1 MDYILQRLNYHHL
14 FYFWVVASQ
23 GSVTKAAQLV
33 RVAQPTVSAQLR
45 DLEAALGE
53 RLFQR
58 SGRTLR
64 LTEIGKVVFQYADKI
79 FSLGSEM
86 LKAIK
91 SGSKD
96 SHQALRVGVN
106 DSLPKSLAYE
116 LLAPVFR
123 HMPQTTLICLEGT
136 QDKLLAD
143 LAAHE
148 LDIVLSDSPFD
159 HSIRVVAFNHY
170 LGSSGTS
177 FFATPTLARRAR
189 AFPKSLTSLP
199 LLLPCSGT
207 PQRKAIDRWFIE
219 HGILPQVL
227 GEFEDSAL
235 MKTFGGQGAG
245 VFVGPTTIER
255 TICSHYG
262 VKVIGRAPRA
272 EIDIFAISVERKI
285 KHPAVTHLC
294 GSARHDLLTAS
305 AARSAA
311 RQRP

>member
-1 MDYILQRLNYHHL
+1 MNQIFQRLNYHHL
-14 FYFWVVASQ
+14 LYFWLVASQ
-23 GSVTKAAQLV
+23 GSVTEAAHTL
-33 RVAQPTVSAQLR
+33 RVAQPTVSAQLKE
-45 DLEAALGE
+45 LETTLGE
-53 RLFQR
+53 RLFER
-58 SGRTLR
+58 SGRKLR
-64 LTEIGKVVFQYADKI
+64 LTEVGELVFHYADKI
-79 FSLGSEM
+79 FSLGNEM
-86 LKAIK
+86 LSALK
-91 SGSKD
+91 SGAKD
-96 SHQALRVGVN
+96 SLQALRVGIN

-123 HMPQTTLICLEGT
+123 HMPHTTLICLEGT

-159 HSIRVVAFNHY
+159 HSVRVVAFNHY

-177 FFATPTLARRAR
+177 FFATPMLARRAR
-189 AFPKSLTSLP
+189 TFPKSLTSLP
-199 LLLPCSGT
+199 LLLPCTGT
-207 PQRKAIDRWFIE
+207 PQRKAIDRWFFE
-219 HGILPQVL
+219 HGILPRVL

-245 VFVGPTTIER
+245 VFIGPTTIER

-262 VKVIGRAPRA
+262 VKVIGRAPKA
-272 EIDIFAISVERKI
+272 QIDIFAISIERKI

-305 AARSAA
+305 PGPNRL
-311 RQRP
+311 